1 MKIAYIL
8 SLECV
13 ISGDSNGV
21 KMQAKIWAEC
31 LKKMGHEVALVNPWE
46 HYRWIE
52 FDVIHIFGAGLWLH
66 EFVRKISLKNNNVV
80 ISPIIDTIKSVG
92 AYRMA
97 SYWGFPKLRLYSS
110 NFVLRETK
118 RYVKKFYTRSQHESD
133 FLIESYGIDEER
145 IVKIPLSCRF
155 DGIKQDVQKEDFC
168 FHVSSIVQP
177 RKNVVRLI
185 KAANKYGFRLV
196 LAGNKGTQ
204 DEYKYL
210 EKIINGNPNISVLG
224 FVSKE
229 QLIELY
235 DKAKVFALPSITE
248 GVGLVALEAAARG
261 CDIVMTNLGGPKEY
275 YADLAYLVN
284 PFSVDEIGRG
294 VINALG
300 TTKQPQL
307 KQHILSDYSLEK
319 LTQQLLDSYKNI

>member
-21 KMQAKIWAEC
+21 KMQAKIWAEY
-31 LKKMGHEVALVNPWE
+31 LQKMGHEVVYVDPWQ
-46 HYRWIE
+46 HYRWMD

-66 EFVRKISLKNNNVV
+66 EFVRKISLKNSNIV
-80 ISPIIDTIKSVG
+80 ISPIIDTIKSLG

-110 NFVLRETK
+110 NFVLRETI
-118 RYVKKFYTRSQHESD
+118 RYVKNFYSRSQYESD
-133 FLIESYGIDEER
+133 FLINSYGIDKER
-145 IVKIPLSCRF
+145 IIKIPLSCRF
-155 DGIKQDVQKEDFC
+155 EGLSHNVQKENFC
-168 FHVSSIVQP
+168 LHVSSISQP
-177 RKNVVRLI
+177 RKNVARLVM
-185 KAANKYGFRLV
+185 AANKYGFKLV
-196 LAGNKGTQ
+196 LAGNKGTNE
-204 DEYKYL
+204 EYAHI
-210 EKIINGNPNISVLG
+210 EKLINGNPNINVLG
-224 FVSKE
+224 FISKE

-275 YADLAYLVN
+275 YDDLAYLVN
-284 PFSVDEIGRG
+284 PFSVDEIGKG
-294 VINALG
+294 VVDALK

-307 KQHILSDYSLEK
+307 KQHILSYYSLEK
-319 LTQQLLDSYKNI
+319 LTQQLVDSYKNI

>member
-21 KMQAKIWAEC
+21 KMQAKIWAES
-31 LKKMGHEVALVNPWE
+31 LQKMGHEVVYIDPWR

-52 FDVIHIFGAGLWLH
+52 FDIIHIFGAGLWLH
-66 EFVRKISLKNNNVV
+66 EFVRKISHKNNNIV
-80 ISPIIDTIKSVG
+80 ISPIIDTIKSLG
-92 AYRMA
+92 AYRIA

-110 NFVLRETK
+110 NFILRETIQ
-118 RYVKKFYTRSQHESD
+118 YVKKFYSRSQYESD
-133 FLIESYGIDEER
+133 FLIKSYGIEEER

-155 DGIKQDVQKEDFC
+155 EGLNNNVQKENFC
-168 FHVSSIVQP
+168 FHVSSITQS
-177 RKNVVRLI
+177 RKNVARLI
-185 KAANKYGFRLV
+185 MAANKYGFKLV
-196 LAGNKGTQ
+196 LAGNKGTKE
-204 DEYKYL
+204 EYVRI
-210 EKIINGNPNISVLG
+210 EKLIKGNPDINVMG
-224 FVSKE
+224 FVTKE
-229 QLIELY
+229 KLIELY

-248 GVGLVALEAAARG
+248 GVGLVALEAAARE

-294 VINALG
+294 VMDALE

-307 KQHILSDYSLEK
+307 KQHILSVYSLDK
-319 LTQQLLDSYKNI
+319 LTQQLVDSYKNI